1 MTPTDNDTSTAVAA
15 ASQQGPVIDTHAHV
29 FTTSMPLAAGAWH
42 KPAAD
47 ADAGQYI
54 DILDKH
60 GITFGVLAAASISGT
75 NNDQTLEACRQ
86 HRRLRTTVILSP
98 DCPLQEMKEMAA
110 RGVVGVRFQWR
121 NMPAP
126 DLTSGGYRRLI
137 RNIADL
143 GWHVQLHDDGFR
155 LPAYLPA
162 LEAAGVKV
170 VVDHFGRPD
179 EAHDGIRG
187 EGFQR
192 LLRSIEGGRTW
203 VKLSSPFRLLS
214 ESLVREAGKALLEN
228 AGPERLMWGSD
239 WPFAAFESSF
249 SYDKAL
255 ANLNELVPDAA
266 TRRRISCDT
275 PLKFYFA

>member
-1 MTPTDNDTSTAVAA
+1 MTVPNDHTAAPQNFA
-15 ASQQGPVIDTHAHV
+15 LDGPVIDTHAHV

-42 KPAAD
+42 TPAAD
-47 ADAGQYI
+47 ADAAQYI

-75 NNDQTLEACRQ
+75 NNDYTLEACRQ
-86 HRRLRTTVILSP
+86 HRRLRTTVILPP
-98 DCPLQEMKEMAA
+98 DCSLQEMKEMAA

-121 NMPAP
+121 NMHAP
-126 DLTSGGYRRLI
+126 DLASGDYRQLI

-179 EAHDGIRG
+179 MAHGGIQG

-192 LLRSIEGGRTW
+192 MLRSIEGGRTW

-255 ANLNELVPDAA
+255 ANLKELVPDAA
-266 TRRRISCDT
+266 ARRRISCDT
-275 PLKFYFA
+275 PLQFYFA